1 MPEPSFRIRRG
12 EARDAEA
19 LAAFASR
26 TFADT
31 FAAANRPE
39 DIAAYLPSAYGI
51 RQQSVELASEDIV
64 TLIMETD
71 LDTMV
76 AYAMIRRGSVPDS
89 VVSEAPVELWRFYV
103 DRSWHGRGL
112 AQRLMAAVHDG
123 AVKLRARTLW
133 LGVWERNERAIA
145 FYEKCGFRDVGAHD
159 FWVGADRQ
167 TDRIMVTE
175 VRQR

>member
-76 AYAMIRRGSVPDS
+76 AYAMIRRGSVPDR
-89 VVSEAPVELWRFYV
+89 VVGEAPVELWRFYV

-112 AQRLMAAVHDG
+112 AQRLMAAVLDG

-145 FYEKCGFRDVGAHD
+145 FYEKCGFHDVGAHD

-175 VRQR
+175 VRQP